1 MSLLNVKNLSQRFG
15 GVVAVDNVSL
25 EIKKGQKVGIIG
37 PNGAGKTTFFNCL
50 TGFYK
55 PTEGTVEYHNGESRA
70 VELQKLRVDKITAL
84 GFARTFQNIRLFDD
98 LSLLDNIKIAMDYNI
113 KYNHFDAI
121 FRSKNYYREERI
133 IEEKAIQY
141 LDLTD
146 LADKRDWRANALS
159 YGDQRRLEIA
169 RALATGA
176 KTLFLDEPAAGMNPQ
191 ETADLIDF
199 INLIHEKFDLTIV
212 LIEHDM
218 NLVMTV
224 CEQIFVLNYGQLI
237 AQGTPSEIR
246 ENPLVIDAYLGTGDD
261 A

>member
-1 MSLLNVKNLSQRFG
+1 MTILNVKNLSQRFG
-15 GVVAVDNVSL
+15 GVLAVDDVSL
-25 EIKKGQKVGIIG
+25 SIKKGEIVGIIG

-55 PTEGTVEYHNGESRA
+55 PTLGSVEYIDEKNNA
-70 VELQKLRVDKITAL
+70 VELTKLRVDEITSL

-98 LSLLDNIKIAMDYNI
+98 LSLIDNIKIAMDYNI
-113 KYNHFDAI
+113 KYNYFDTI
-121 FRSKNYYREERI
+121 FRTKNYYREERI
-133 IEEKAIQY
+133 IDEKAISF

-146 LADKRDWRANALS
+146 LADKKDLKAKALS

-176 KTLFLDEPAAGMNPQ
+176 NTIFLDEPAAGMNPQ
-191 ETADLIDF
+191 ETQDLIQF
-199 INLIHEKFDLTIV
+199 IQLIKTKFDLTII

-218 NLVMTV
+218 NLVMNV
-224 CEQIFVLNYGQLI
+224 SDSIHVLNYGKLI
-237 AQGTPSEIR
+237 ASGTADEIR
-246 ENPLVIDAYLGTGDD
+246 NNPLVIEAYLGGDTN

>member
-1 MSLLNVKNLSQRFG
+1 MSLLTVNNLTQRFG
-15 GVVAVDNVSL
+15 GVVAVDDVSL

-50 TGFYK
+50 TGIYK
-55 PTEGTVEYHNGESRA
+55 PTDGTVQYFDENNKTI
-70 VELQKLRVDKITAL
+70 ELQKLRIDKITKL
-84 GFARTFQNIRLFDD
+84 GFARTFQNIRLFKE
-98 LSLLDNIKIAMDYNI
+98 LTLLDNIKISMDYNI
-113 KYNHFDAI
+113 KYNYVDSVL
-121 FRSKNYYREERI
+121 RTRNYYREERMI
-133 IEEKAIQY
+133 NEKAIQF

-146 LADKRDWRANALS
+146 LVDKKDWKAKALS

-191 ETADLIDF
+191 ETQDLIHF
-199 INLIHEKFDLTIV
+199 IDLIHQKFELTIV

-218 NLVMTV
+218 NLVMSV
-224 CEQIFVLNYGQLI
+224 CEQLFVLNYGKLI
-237 AQGTPSEIR
+237 AQGTPEEIR
-246 ENPLVIDAYLGTGDD
+246 ENPLVIEAYLGTGDD